1 MNGMEGKICYGVLG
15 VQRRFETKAQAI
27 VYAKLLKLPYS
38 SVYLIL
44 PQAMKALELAQSLFL
59 ESISRRKRL
68 TELEL
73 NKAISRIEKCSVQA
87 ADLDVRVHQY
97 EHSEV

>member
-1 MNGMEGKICYGVLG
+1 MRPKRY
-15 VQRRFETKAQAI
+15 
-27 VYAKLLKLPYS
+27 PYS
-38 SVYLIL
+38 GKQKRSIA
-44 PQAMKALELAQSLFL
+44 QAMKALELAQSLLL

-73 NKAISRIEKCSVQA
+73 NRAISRIEKCSVQA